1 MPEGDTVR
9 RTANRLHA
17 ALAGARVERAEL
29 RWGERDASPMLGST
43 TTEVVSRGKHLLH
56 RTDTGWTLHTHLRM
70 EGQWRIAAPGSPE
83 SAGRSRDVRAL
94 VATEAWTALGLRLG
108 VVELLR
114 TADEDTVVG
123 HLGPDVLDPA
133 FDAVGIAATLRSD
146 ARPLAEALLDQR
158 VVAGIGTFWA
168 SEGLFVERL
177 FPWRPANDVPAE
189 DLARVLER
197 IHRLMTVAVGHAI
210 QSSTGIRRLGQNAY
224 VHARSGRPCRRCGTT
239 VRVAMVG
246 TAPRERTIFSCP
258 ACQGGLAPTDDGRPQ
273 RPLGSGPRSGARR
286 Y

>member
-17 ALAGARVERAEL
+17 ALAGARLARAEL
-29 RWGERDASPMLGST
+29 RWGERDASPMLGAT
-43 TTEVVSRGKHLLH
+43 TTEVVSRGKHILH
-56 RTDTGWTLHTHLRM
+56 RTDNGWTLHSHLRM
-70 EGQWRIAAPGSPE
+70 EGQWRIAASGSSE
-83 SAGRSRDVRAL
+83 SAGRAQDIRAL
-94 VATEAWTALGLRLG
+94 VATDTWTALGRRLG
-108 VVELLR
+108 VAELIR
-114 TADEDTVVG
+114 TADEGAVVG

-133 FDAVGIAATLRSD
+133 FDGAAVAASLADDGRS
-146 ARPLAEALLDQR
+146 LAETLLDQR

-177 FPWRPANDVPAE
+177 FPWRPTADVPAE

>member
-43 TTEVVSRGKHLLH
+43 TTEVVSRGKHILH
-56 RTDTGWTLHTHLRM
+56 RTDNGWTLHSHLRM
-70 EGQWRIAAPGSPE
+70 EGQWRIAASGSSE
-83 SAGRSRDVRAL
+83 SAGRAQDIRAL
-94 VATEAWTALGLRLG
+94 VATDTRTALGRRLG
-108 VVELLR
+108 VAELIR
-114 TADEDTVVG
+114 TADEGAVVG

-133 FDAVGIAATLRSD
+133 FDGAAVAASLADDGRS
-146 ARPLAEALLDQR
+146 LAETLLDQR

-177 FPWRPANDVPAE
+177 FPWRPTADVPAE
-189 DLARVLER
+189 DLARLLDR
-197 IHRLMTVAVGHAI
+197 IHRLMTAAVGHAL
-210 QSSTGIRRLGQNAY
+210 QTSTGIRRPGQNAY

-246 TAPRERTIFSCP
+246 AAPRERTIFSCP

-273 RPLGSGPRSGARR
+273 RPLGSGPSSGARR